1 MRAIISRTKE
11 DPMRFWT
18 YVLSNVVL
26 ALTSVTTVLAAE
38 PIKIGVIVPLS
49 GVFADHGQQ
58 YQEGIKL
65 FMKQHGSQVGG
76 REVVVI
82 YKDETGPAPDLV
94 KRLVQELVVQD
105 KVDFIAGF
113 DFSPNAIAAAPII
126 TQARIPTVIMNA
138 TSLVIPSKSPYI
150 VRVSFTQ
157 PQVVAPLAKWAA
169 ANGIKRVYT
178 LVADYSPGYDA
189 EGAFKTA
196 FAAAGGTI
204 VGSARIPLSNP
215 EFAPFVQRVKDE
227 KPDAV
232 FLFEPPPGGIAFVKA
247 YVEREL
253 GVAGIK
259 LISTGDLVEEQTIA
273 AVGDGAIG
281 AITSHHYSS
290 AHDSAANKK
299 FVADYQEMFGK
310 DKRPNFYAVG
320 AYDGMKVIYD
330 AIARMKG
337 EVTGDA
343 FVSVVGGTSFESP
356 RGPVKIDPQT
366 RDVVQNVY
374 IRRTE
379 KAGGILR
386 NTEIH
391 TDADVDDAGGN

>member
-1 MRAIISRTKE
+1 MYLLSTAI
-11 DPMRFWT
+11 
-18 YVLSNVVL
+18 LSL
-26 ALTSVTTVLAAE
+26 ATETTLLAAE

-49 GVFADHGQQ
+49 GVFADHGLQ
-58 YQEGIKL
+58 YQQGIKL
-65 FMKQHGSQVGG
+65 FMKQHGSLVGG

-82 YKDETGPAPDLV
+82 YKDETGPAPDVV
-94 KRLVQELVVQD
+94 KRLVQDLVVQD

-126 TQARIPTVIMNA
+126 TQAKIPTVIMNA

-189 EGAFKTA
+189 ETAFKTA
-196 FAAAGGTI
+196 FTAAGGTV
-204 VGSARIPLSNP
+204 VGSSRIPLPNP
-215 EFAPFVQRVKDE
+215 EFAPFVQRAKDE

-247 YVEREL
+247 YVERQL
-253 GVAGIK
+253 GSAGIK
-259 LISTGDLVEEQTIA
+259 LISTGDLVEEQSID
-273 AVGDGAIG
+273 AVGDGVIG

-290 AHDSAANKK
+290 AHDSAVNRT

-320 AYDGMKVIYD
+320 AYDGMKLIYD
-330 AIARMKG
+330 AIARLNG
-337 EVTGDA
+337 QVTGDA
-343 FVSVVGGTSFESP
+343 FVDVVGGMSFESP
-356 RGPVKIDPQT
+356 RGPIKIDSKT

-379 KAGGILR
+379 KVGGLLR
-386 NTEIH
+386 NTEFH
-391 TDADVDDAGGN
+391 TDTSVDDTGGN